1 MKTHGGIHAHDR
13 GNVAVENEE
22 LEADAVEV
30 DMSDDGDFEVEVE
43 DDTPEEDK
51 GRPRRAADAEADIP
65 EDEELEKHSE
75 SVQKRIK
82 KLKFEY
88 HEERRRK
95 EEAERE
101 REAAVQY
108 AESQKNEADRLRK
121 NLSEGEGVLVN
132 EAKARVASELTT
144 AKRAYK
150 EAYEAGDADAV
161 LEAQM
166 HSLSYRCRLNVLK
179 TGNPRGRLYKIN
191 QPQHHKPAP
200 QIAKPDERAQKWVAE
215 NDWFQ
220 RDKPM
225 TRYAMLVHEELL
237 ESGVDSTSEV
247 YYDKINEALRSRY
260 PDRFADVEPEV
271 RQPQRK
277 AGSVVAPGGRNTS
290 ASRNK
295 VVITSSEAAIA
306 KRLGVSNKDYAA
318 QKLKDM
324 QNG

>member
-1 MKTHGGIHAHDR
+1 M
-13 GNVAVENEE
+13 NEE
-22 LEADAVEV
+22 LETVVEDTVVETGALEV
-30 DMSDDGDFEVEVE
+30 DVEGDDFEVEIA

-82 KLKFEY
+82 KLKFEF

-108 AESQKNEADRLRK
+108 AESQKNEAARLRK

-132 EAKARVASELTT
+132 EAKARVASELNS

-150 EAYEAGDADAV
+150 EAYEAGDTDAV

-166 HSLSYRCRLNVLK
+166 SLSKLQLEADRVENWKPAERVV
-179 TGNPRGRLYKIN
+179 
-191 QPQHHKPAP
+191 QDQSQAPAP
-200 QIAKPDERAQKWVAE
+200 QAAPRVPRPDRKAQEWVAE

-220 RDKPM
+220 KDTGM
-225 TRYAMLVHEELL
+225 TRYAMLIHEELL
-237 ESGVDSTSEV
+237 ETGVDSTSDV
-247 YYDKINEALRSRY
+247 YYSKINEAMRSRY
-260 PDRFADVEPEV
+260 PDRFTDVEPEV

-277 AGSVVAPGGRNTS
+277 AGSVVAPGGRNT
-290 ASRNK
+290 ATSRNK
-295 VVITSSEAAIA
+295 VVISSSEAAIA
-306 KRLGVSNKDYAA
+306 KRLGLSNKEYAA

>member
-1 MKTHGGIHAHDR
+1 MIED
-13 GNVAVENEE
+13 NVVVENEE
-22 LEADAVEV
+22 LETDAVEV

-43 DDTPEEDK
+43 DDTPDADK
-51 GRPRRAADAEADIP
+51 GRPRRAAETEADIP

-150 EAYEAGDADAV
+150 EAYEAGDSDAV

-166 HSLSYRCRLNVLK
+166 TLSKLQMQAERVENWKPARAAIQDQS
-179 TGNPRGRLYKIN
+179 T
-191 QPQHHKPAP
+191 PAP
-200 QIAKPDERAQKWVAE
+200 QARPAIAKPDERAQKWVAE

-247 YYDKINEALRSRY
+247 YYNKINEALRSRY

-290 ASRNK
+290 TSRNK

>member
-1 MKTHGGIHAHDR
+1 M
-13 GNVAVENEE
+13 NEE
-22 LEADAVEV
+22 IEAVVEDTVVEPGALEV
-30 DMSDDGDFEVEVE
+30 DIASDDDFEVEIA

-82 KLKFEY
+82 KLKFEF

-108 AESQKNEADRLRK
+108 AESQKNEATRLRK

-132 EAKARVASELTT
+132 EAKARVASELNS

-150 EAYEAGDADAV
+150 EAYEAGDTDAV

-166 HSLSYRCRLNVLK
+166 SLSKLQLEADRVENWKPAQRAAQDQSE
-179 TGNPRGRLYKIN
+179 T
-191 QPQHHKPAP
+191 PAP
-200 QIAKPDERAQKWVAE
+200 QAAPRVPRPDRKAQEWVAE

-220 RDKPM
+220 KDTGM
-225 TRYAMLVHEELL
+225 TRYAMLIHEELL
-237 ESGVDSTSEV
+237 ETGVDSTSDV
-247 YYDKINEALRSRY
+247 YYSKINEAMRSRY

-277 AGSVVAPGGRNTS
+277 AGSVVAPGGRNTAS
-290 ASRNK
+290 SRNK

-306 KRLGVSNKDYAA
+306 KRLGLSNKEYAA

>member
-1 MKTHGGIHAHDR
+1 MS
-13 GNVAVENEE
+13 EE
-22 LEADAVEV
+22 LETVVEDTVVETGALEV
-30 DMSDDGDFEVEVE
+30 DVEGEDDFEVEIA

-65 EDEELEKHSE
+65 EDEELEKHSD

-101 REAAVQY
+101 REVAVQY
-108 AESQKNEADRLRK
+108 AESQKNEAARLRK

-132 EAKARVASELTT
+132 EAKARVASELNS

-150 EAYEAGDADAV
+150 EAYEAGDTDAV

-166 HSLSYRCRLNVLK
+166 SLSKLQLEADRVENW
-179 TGNPRGRLYKIN
+179 
-191 QPQHHKPAP
+191 KPAERVVQDQSQAPEP
-200 QIAKPDERAQKWVAE
+200 QAAPRVHVPDRKAQEWVAE

-220 RDKPM
+220 KDTGM
-225 TRYAMLVHEELL
+225 TRYAMLIHEELL
-237 ESGVDSTSEV
+237 ETGVDSTSDV
-247 YYDKINEALRSRY
+247 YYSKINEAMRSRY

-277 AGSVVAPGGRNTS
+277 AGSVVAPGGRSTA

-295 VVITSSEAAIA
+295 DVITSSEAAIA
-306 KRLGVSNKDYAA
+306 KRLGLSNKEYAA

>member
-1 MKTHGGIHAHDR
+1 MIEKNAI
-13 GNVAVENEE
+13 VENEE
-22 LEADAVEV
+22 LETDTVEV
-30 DMSDDGDFEVEVE
+30 DMSDNGDFEVEIE
-43 DDTPEEDK
+43 DDTPDADK
-51 GRPRRAADAEADIP
+51 GRPRRAADTEADIP

-82 KLKFEY
+82 KLKFEF

-101 REAAVQY
+101 REVAVQY
-108 AESQKNEADRLRK
+108 AESQKNEATRLRK

-132 EAKARVASELTT
+132 EAKARVASELDS

-150 EAYEAGDADAV
+150 EAYEAGDTDAV

-166 HSLSYRCRLNVLK
+166 SLSKLQMEADRVENWKPAQRAVQDQSE
-179 TGNPRGRLYKIN
+179 T
-191 QPQHHKPAP
+191 PAP
-200 QIAKPDERAQKWVAE
+200 QAAPRVPRPDRKAQDWVAE

-220 RDKPM
+220 KDTGM
-225 TRYAMLVHEELL
+225 TRYAMLIHEELL
-237 ESGVDSTSEV
+237 ETGVDSTTDV
-247 YYDKINEALRSRY
+247 YYSKINEAMRSRY

-277 AGSVVAPGGRNTS
+277 AGSVVAPGGRNTAS
-290 ASRNK
+290 SRNK
-295 VVITSSEAAIA
+295 VVISSSEAAIA
-306 KRLGVSNKDYAA
+306 KRLGLSNKQYAA
-318 QKLKDM
+318 QKLKDL

>member
-1 MKTHGGIHAHDR
+1 MIDS
-13 GNVAVENEE
+13 NVAVENEE

-43 DDTPEEDK
+43 DDTPDEDK

-65 EDEELEKHSE
+65 EDEELEKHSD

-166 HSLSYRCRLNVLK
+166 ALSKLQMQSERVEHWKPAKAALQDQSA
-179 TGNPRGRLYKIN
+179 PA
-191 QPQHHKPAP
+191 PAP
-200 QIAKPDERAQKWVAE
+200 QAAPRVAKPDGRAQKWVAE

>member
-1 MKTHGGIHAHDR
+1 M
-13 GNVAVENEE
+13 NEE
-22 LEADAVEV
+22 IEAVVEDTVVEPGALEV
-30 DMSDDGDFEVEVE
+30 DVEGDDFEVEIA

-82 KLKFEY
+82 KLKFEF

-108 AESQKNEADRLRK
+108 AESQKNEATRLRK

-132 EAKARVASELTT
+132 EAKARVASELNS

-150 EAYEAGDADAV
+150 EAYEAGDTDAV

-166 HSLSYRCRLNVLK
+166 SLSKLQLEADRVENW
-179 TGNPRGRLYKIN
+179 
-191 QPQHHKPAP
+191 KPAQRVVQDQSETPVP
-200 QIAKPDERAQKWVAE
+200 QAAPRVPRPDRKAQEWVAE

-220 RDKPM
+220 KDTGM
-225 TRYAMLVHEELL
+225 TRYAMLIHEELL
-237 ESGVDSTSEV
+237 ETGVDSTSDV
-247 YYDKINEALRSRY
+247 YYSKINEAMRSRY

-277 AGSVVAPGGRNTS
+277 AGSVVAPGGRNTAS
-290 ASRNK
+290 SRNK

-306 KRLGVSNKDYAA
+306 KRLGLSNKEYAA

>member
-1 MKTHGGIHAHDR
+1 MSK
-13 GNVAVENEE
+13 E
-22 LEADAVEV
+22 LETVVEEDVIEDAIEV
-30 DMSDDGDFEVEVE
+30 DMSDGEIEVEVE
-43 DDTPEEDK
+43 DDTPEQDK

-82 KLKFEY
+82 KLKFEF

-101 REAAVQY
+101 REAAVSY
-108 AESQKNEADRLRK
+108 AESQKKEAERLRK

-132 EAKARVASELTT
+132 EAKARVASELNS

-150 EAYEAGDADAV
+150 EAYEAGDPDAV

-166 HSLSYRCRLNVLK
+166 ELSKLQLEADRVENW
-179 TGNPRGRLYKIN
+179 
-191 QPQHHKPAP
+191 KPARQAVQDQSAPEP
-200 QIAKPDERAQKWVAE
+200 QPAPRIPKPDRKAQEWVDE

-220 RDKPM
+220 KDTGM

-237 ESGVDSTSEV
+237 ESGVGSTSDV
-247 YYDKINEALRSRY
+247 YYDKINEAMRSRY

-277 AGSVVAPGGRNTS
+277 AGSVVAPGGRSTAS
-290 ASRNK
+290 SRNK

-306 KRLGVSNKDYAA
+306 KRLGISNKDYAA

>member
-1 MKTHGGIHAHDR
+1 MSEVEKVVEDEVVEAGALEV
-13 GNVAVENEE
+13 NVEGE
-22 LEADAVEV
+22 D
-30 DMSDDGDFEVEVE
+30 DFEVEVA

-65 EDEELEKHSE
+65 EDEELEKHSD

-108 AESQKNEADRLRK
+108 AESQKNEAERLRK

-132 EAKARVASELTT
+132 EAKARVASELES

-150 EAYEAGDADAV
+150 EAYEAGDTDAV

-166 HSLSYRCRLNVLK
+166 SLSKLQLESDRVENW
-179 TGNPRGRLYKIN
+179 
-191 QPQHHKPAP
+191 KPAQRAVQDQSRAP
-200 QIAKPDERAQKWVAE
+200 APAPRVPTPDRKAQEWVAD

-220 RDKPM
+220 KDTGM
-225 TRYAMLVHEELL
+225 TRYAMLIHEELL
-237 ESGVDSTSEV
+237 ESGVDSTSDM
-247 YYDKINEALRSRY
+247 YYSKINEAMRSRY
-260 PDRFADVEPEV
+260 PDRFSDVEPEV

-277 AGSVVAPGGRNTS
+277 AGSVVAPGGRST
-290 ASRNK
+290 ATSRNT
-295 VVITSSEAAIA
+295 VVISSSEAAIA
-306 KRLGVSNKDYAA
+306 KRLGLTNKQYAA
-318 QKLKDM
+318 QVLKDK

>member
-1 MKTHGGIHAHDR
+1 MIEKNAI
-13 GNVAVENEE
+13 VENEE
-22 LEADAVEV
+22 LETDTVEV
-30 DMSDDGDFEVEVE
+30 DMSDDGDFEVEIE
-43 DDTPEEDK
+43 DDTPDADK
-51 GRPRRAADAEADIP
+51 GRPRRTAGTEADIP

-82 KLKFEY
+82 KLKFDY

-101 REAAVQY
+101 REVAVQY
-108 AESQKNEADRLRK
+108 AESQKNEATRLRK

-132 EAKARVASELTT
+132 EAKARVASELNS

-150 EAYEAGDADAV
+150 EAYEAGDTDAV

-166 HSLSYRCRLNVLK
+166 SLSKLQLEADRVENWKPAQRAVQDQSE
-179 TGNPRGRLYKIN
+179 T
-191 QPQHHKPAP
+191 PAP
-200 QIAKPDERAQKWVAE
+200 QAAPRVPRPDRKAQEWVAE

-220 RDKPM
+220 KDTGM
-225 TRYAMLVHEELL
+225 TRYAMLIHEELL
-237 ESGVDSTSEV
+237 ETGVDSTSDV
-247 YYDKINEALRSRY
+247 YYSKINEAMRSRY

-277 AGSVVAPGGRNTS
+277 AGSVVAPGGRNTAS
-290 ASRNK
+290 SRNK

-306 KRLGVSNKDYAA
+306 KRLGLSNKEYAA

>member
-1 MKTHGGIHAHDR
+1 MS
-13 GNVAVENEE
+13 EE
-22 LEADAVEV
+22 LEKVVEEDAIEVEL
-30 DMSDDGDFEVEVE
+30 SDDSEIEVEIA

-51 GRPRRAADAEADIP
+51 GRPRRAPDAEADIP
-65 EDEELEKHSE
+65 EDDDLEKHSD

-82 KLKFEY
+82 KLKFEF

-101 REAAVQY
+101 REAAVKY
-108 AESQKNEADRLRK
+108 AESQKKEAERLRK

-132 EAKARVASELTT
+132 EAKARVASELNS

-150 EAYEAGDADAV
+150 EAYEAGDSDAV

-166 HSLSYRCRLNVLK
+166 ALSKLQLEADRVEHWKPAKQAVRDQSEV
-179 TGNPRGRLYKIN
+179 
-191 QPQHHKPAP
+191 PAP
-200 QIAKPDERAQKWVAE
+200 QTAPRVPRPDRKAQEWVAE

-220 RDKPM
+220 KDTGM

-237 ESGVDSTSEV
+237 ESGVDSTSDV
-247 YYDKINEALRSRY
+247 YYDKINEAMRSRY

-277 AGSVVAPGGRNTS
+277 AGSVVAPGGRNTAS
-290 ASRNK
+290 SRNK
-295 VVITSSEAAIA
+295 VVISSSEAAIA
-306 KRLGVSNKDYAA
+306 KRLGLSVKEYAA

>member
-1 MKTHGGIHAHDR
+1 MTDSTAIA
-13 GNVAVENEE
+13 ESEE
-22 LEADAVEV
+22 LKADEIEV
-30 DMSDDGDFEVEVE
+30 DVSDDGDFDVEIE
-43 DDTPEEDK
+43 DDTPDKDK
-51 GRPRRAADAEADIP
+51 GRSRRATDVEADIP
-65 EDEELEKHSE
+65 DDGELEKHSE

-82 KLKFEY
+82 KLKFEF

-108 AESQKNEADRLRK
+108 AGAQKNEAERLRK

-132 EAKARVASELTT
+132 EAKARVASELTS

-150 EAYEAGDADAV
+150 EAYEAGDSDAV
-161 LEAQM
+161 VEAQM
-166 HSLSYRCRLNVLK
+166 SLSRLQLEADRVE
-179 TGNPRGRLYKIN
+179 RW
-191 QPQHHKPAP
+191 KPAKAAIAQQATLP
-200 QIAKPDERAQKWVAE
+200 AQQSAPRVAKPDKRAQEWVAE
-215 NDWFQ
+215 NDWFESDNTM
-220 RDKPM
+220 R
-225 TRYAMLVHEELL
+225 RYAMLVHEELL

-247 YYDKINEALRSRY
+247 YYSKINEAMRSRY

-277 AGSVVAPGGRNTS
+277 AGSVVAPGGRNTPT
-290 ASRNK
+290 SRNK
-295 VVITSSEAAIA
+295 VVISSSEAAIA
-306 KRLGVSNKDYAA
+306 KRLGLSIKEYAA

>member
-1 MKTHGGIHAHDR
+1 M
-13 GNVAVENEE
+13 NEE
-22 LEADAVEV
+22 IEAVVEDTVVEPGALEVNIA
-30 DMSDDGDFEVEVE
+30 SDDDFEVEIA

-82 KLKFEY
+82 KLKFEF

-108 AESQKNEADRLRK
+108 AESQKNEATRLRK

-132 EAKARVASELTT
+132 EAKARVASELNS

-150 EAYEAGDADAV
+150 EAYEAGDTDAV

-166 HSLSYRCRLNVLK
+166 SLSKLQLEADRVENWKPAQRVVQDQSE
-179 TGNPRGRLYKIN
+179 T
-191 QPQHHKPAP
+191 PAP
-200 QIAKPDERAQKWVAE
+200 QAAPRVPRPDRKAQEWVAE

-220 RDKPM
+220 KDTGM
-225 TRYAMLVHEELL
+225 TRYAMLIHEELL
-237 ESGVDSTSEV
+237 ETGVDSTSDV
-247 YYDKINEALRSRY
+247 YYSKINEAMRSRY

-277 AGSVVAPGGRNTS
+277 AGSVVAPGGRNTAS
-290 ASRNK
+290 SRNK
-295 VVITSSEAAIA
+295 VVISSSEAAIA
-306 KRLGVSNKDYAA
+306 KRLGLSNKQYAA
-318 QKLKDM
+318 QKLKDL

>member
-1 MKTHGGIHAHDR
+1 M
-13 GNVAVENEE
+13 
-22 LEADAVEV
+22 
-30 DMSDDGDFEVEVE
+30 
-43 DDTPEEDK
+43 
-51 GRPRRAADAEADIP
+51 
-65 EDEELEKHSE
+65 
-75 SVQKRIK
+75 
-82 KLKFEY
+82 
-88 HEERRRK
+88 
-95 EEAERE
+95 
-101 REAAVQY
+101 
-108 AESQKNEADRLRK
+108 
-121 NLSEGEGVLVN
+121 VN

-150 EAYEAGDADAV
+150 EAYEAGDSDAV

-166 HSLSYRCRLNVLK
+166 QLSKLQLQAERVENW
-179 TGNPRGRLYKIN
+179 
-191 QPQHHKPAP
+191 KPARAAVQDQSAP
-200 QIAKPDERAQKWVAE
+200 APRARPAIPKPDERAQKWVAE

-290 ASRNK
+290 TSRNK

>member
-1 MKTHGGIHAHDR
+1 MS
-13 GNVAVENEE
+13 EE
-22 LEADAVEV
+22 LEKVVEEDAIEVEL
-30 DMSDDGDFEVEVE
+30 SDDSEIEVEIA

-51 GRPRRAADAEADIP
+51 GRPRRAPDAEADIP
-65 EDEELEKHSE
+65 EDDDLEKHSD

-82 KLKFEY
+82 KLKFEF

-108 AESQKNEADRLRK
+108 AESQKKEAERLRK

-132 EAKARVASELTT
+132 EAKARVASELNS

-150 EAYEAGDADAV
+150 EAYEAGDSDAV

-166 HSLSYRCRLNVLK
+166 TLSKLQLEADRVDNWKPAKQVV
-179 TGNPRGRLYKIN
+179 
-191 QPQHHKPAP
+191 QDQSEVPAP
-200 QIAKPDERAQKWVAE
+200 QAAPRVPRPDRKAQEWVAE

-220 RDKPM
+220 KDTGM

-237 ESGVDSTSEV
+237 ESGVDSTSDV
-247 YYDKINEALRSRY
+247 YYDKINEAMRSRY

-277 AGSVVAPGGRNTS
+277 AGSVVAPGGRSTAS
-290 ASRNK
+290 SRNK
-295 VVITSSEAAIA
+295 VVISSSEAAIA
-306 KRLGVSNKDYAA
+306 KRLGLSVKEYAA

>member
-1 MKTHGGIHAHDR
+1 MIEN
-13 GNVAVENEE
+13 NVVVENEE
-22 LEADAVEV
+22 LETDAVEV

-43 DDTPEEDK
+43 DDTPDADK
-51 GRPRRAADAEADIP
+51 GRPRRAAETEADIP

-166 HSLSYRCRLNVLK
+166 ALSKLQMQAERVESW
-179 TGNPRGRLYKIN
+179 
-191 QPQHHKPAP
+191 KPARAAVQDQSAP
-200 QIAKPDERAQKWVAE
+200 APRARPAIPKPDERAQKWVAE

-290 ASRNK
+290 TSRNK

>member
-1 MKTHGGIHAHDR
+1 MIEKNAI
-13 GNVAVENEE
+13 VENEE
-22 LEADAVEV
+22 LETDTVEV
-30 DMSDDGDFEVEVE
+30 DMSDDGDFEVEIE
-43 DDTPEEDK
+43 DDTPDADK
-51 GRPRRAADAEADIP
+51 GRPRRTAGTEADIP

-82 KLKFEY
+82 KLKFDF

-101 REAAVQY
+101 REVAVQY
-108 AESQKNEADRLRK
+108 AESQKNEATRLRK

-132 EAKARVASELTT
+132 EAKARVASELNS

-150 EAYEAGDADAV
+150 EAYEAGDTDAV

-166 HSLSYRCRLNVLK
+166 SLSKLQLEADRVENWKPAQRAVQDQSE
-179 TGNPRGRLYKIN
+179 T
-191 QPQHHKPAP
+191 PAP
-200 QIAKPDERAQKWVAE
+200 QAAPRVPRPDRKAQEWVAE

-220 RDKPM
+220 KDTGM
-225 TRYAMLVHEELL
+225 TRYAMLIHEELL
-237 ESGVDSTSEV
+237 ETGVDSTSDV
-247 YYDKINEALRSRY
+247 YYSKINEAMRSRY

-277 AGSVVAPGGRNTS
+277 AGSVVAPGGRNTAS
-290 ASRNK
+290 SRNK
-295 VVITSSEAAIA
+295 VVISSSEAAIA
-306 KRLGVSNKDYAA
+306 KRLGLSNKQYAA
-318 QKLKDM
+318 QKLKDL

>member
-1 MKTHGGIHAHDR
+1 MIEKNAI
-13 GNVAVENEE
+13 VENEE
-22 LEADAVEV
+22 LETDTVEV
-30 DMSDDGDFEVEVE
+30 DMSDDGDFEVEIE
-43 DDTPEEDK
+43 DDTPDADK
-51 GRPRRAADAEADIP
+51 GRPRRTAGTEADIP

-82 KLKFEY
+82 KLKFDF

-101 REAAVQY
+101 REVAVQY
-108 AESQKNEADRLRK
+108 AESQKNEATRLRK

-132 EAKARVASELTT
+132 EAKARVASELNS

-150 EAYEAGDADAV
+150 EAYEAGDTDAV

-166 HSLSYRCRLNVLK
+166 SLSKLQLEADRVENWKPAQRAVQDQSE
-179 TGNPRGRLYKIN
+179 T
-191 QPQHHKPAP
+191 PAP
-200 QIAKPDERAQKWVAE
+200 QAAPRVPRPDRKAQDWVAE

-220 RDKPM
+220 KDTGM
-225 TRYAMLVHEELL
+225 TRYAMLIHEELL
-237 ESGVDSTSEV
+237 ETGVDSTTDV
-247 YYDKINEALRSRY
+247 YYSKINEAMRSRY

-277 AGSVVAPGGRNTS
+277 AGSVVAPGGRNTAS
-290 ASRNK
+290 SRNK
-295 VVITSSEAAIA
+295 VVISSSEAAIA
-306 KRLGVSNKDYAA
+306 KRLGLSNKQYAA
-318 QKLKDM
+318 QKLKDL

>member
-1 MKTHGGIHAHDR
+1 MIDS
-13 GNVAVENEE
+13 NVAVENEE

-43 DDTPEEDK
+43 DDTPDEDK

-65 EDEELEKHSE
+65 EDEELEKHSD

-166 HSLSYRCRLNVLK
+166 ALSKLQMQSERVENW
-179 TGNPRGRLYKIN
+179 
-191 QPQHHKPAP
+191 KPARAAVQDQSAPAPVP
-200 QIAKPDERAQKWVAE
+200 QAAPQVAKPDERAQKWVAE

-290 ASRNK
+290 TSRNK

>member
-1 MKTHGGIHAHDR
+1 M
-13 GNVAVENEE
+13 NEE
-22 LEADAVEV
+22 LETVVEDTVVETGALEV
-30 DMSDDGDFEVEVE
+30 DVEGEDDFEVEIA

-65 EDEELEKHSE
+65 EDEELEKHSD

-82 KLKFEY
+82 KLKFEF

-108 AESQKNEADRLRK
+108 AESQKNEATRLRK

-132 EAKARVASELTT
+132 EAKARVASELNS

-150 EAYEAGDADAV
+150 EAYEAGDTDAV

-166 HSLSYRCRLNVLK
+166 SLSKLQLEADRVENWKPAQRVVQDQSE
-179 TGNPRGRLYKIN
+179 T
-191 QPQHHKPAP
+191 PAP
-200 QIAKPDERAQKWVAE
+200 QAAPRVPRPDRKAQEWVAE

-220 RDKPM
+220 KDTGM
-225 TRYAMLVHEELL
+225 TRYAMLIHEELL
-237 ESGVDSTSEV
+237 ETGVDSTSDV
-247 YYDKINEALRSRY
+247 YYSKINEAMRSRY

-277 AGSVVAPGGRNTS
+277 AGSVVAPGGRNTAS
-290 ASRNK
+290 SRNK

-306 KRLGVSNKDYAA
+306 KRLGLSNKEYAA

>member
-1 MKTHGGIHAHDR
+1 MS
-13 GNVAVENEE
+13 EE
-22 LEADAVEV
+22 LETVVEDTVVETGALEV
-30 DMSDDGDFEVEVE
+30 DVEGEDDFEVEIA

-82 KLKFEY
+82 KLKFEF

-101 REAAVQY
+101 REVAVQY
-108 AESQKNEADRLRK
+108 AESQKNEAARLRK

-132 EAKARVASELTT
+132 EAKARVASELNS

-150 EAYEAGDADAV
+150 EAYEAGDTDAV

-166 HSLSYRCRLNVLK
+166 SLSKLQLEADRVENWKPAERVV
-179 TGNPRGRLYKIN
+179 
-191 QPQHHKPAP
+191 QDQSQAPAP
-200 QIAKPDERAQKWVAE
+200 QAAPRVPRPDRKAQEWVAE

-220 RDKPM
+220 KDTGM
-225 TRYAMLVHEELL
+225 TRYAMLIHEELL
-237 ESGVDSTSEV
+237 ETGVDSTSDV
-247 YYDKINEALRSRY
+247 YYSKINEAMRSRY

-277 AGSVVAPGGRNTS
+277 AGSVVAPGGRNT
-290 ASRNK
+290 ATSRNK
-295 VVITSSEAAIA
+295 VVISSSEAAIA
-306 KRLGVSNKDYAA
+306 KRLGLSNKEYAA

>member
-1 MKTHGGIHAHDR
+1 MIDS
-13 GNVAVENEE
+13 NVVVENEE
-22 LEADAVEV
+22 LETDIVEV
-30 DMSDDGDFEVEVE
+30 DVSDDGDFEVEIE
-43 DDTPEEDK
+43 DDTPDKDK
-51 GRPRRAADAEADIP
+51 GRSRRAADVEADIP

-82 KLKFEY
+82 KLKFEF

-101 REAAVQY
+101 REVAVKY
-108 AESQKNEADRLRK
+108 AGAQRKESERLRK
-121 NLSEGEGVLVN
+121 NLSEGEGVLVS
-132 EAKARVASELTT
+132 EAKARVASEITS

-150 EAYEAGDADAV
+150 EAYEAGDSDAV

-166 HSLSYRCRLNVLK
+166 ALSKLQFEEDRVQNWRPARAAVEQEDD
-179 TGNPRGRLYKIN
+179 T
-191 QPQHHKPAP
+191 PAP
-200 QIAKPDERAQKWVAE
+200 QAAPRVPKPDTRAQEWVAE
-215 NDWFQ
+215 NKWFEDDNGM
-220 RDKPM
+220 R
-225 TRYAMLVHEELL
+225 RYAILVHEELL

-247 YYDKINEALRSRY
+247 YYNKINEAMRSRY

-277 AGSVVAPGGRNTS
+277 AGSVVAPGGRNATP
-290 ASRNK
+290 SRNK

-306 KRLGVSNKDYAA
+306 KRLGLTNKEYAA

>member
-1 MKTHGGIHAHDR
+1 MTDQ
-13 GNVAVENEE
+13 VENEE
-22 LEADAVEV
+22 LETEAVEAPVGV
-30 DMSDDGDFEVEVE
+30 DMSDDDFEVEIA

-51 GRPRRAADAEADIP
+51 GRPRRAEGEEAEIP
-65 EDEELEKHSE
+65 EDDDLEKHSE

-101 REAAVQY
+101 REAAVSY
-108 AESQKNEADRLRK
+108 AEAQKKEADRLRK

-132 EAKARVASELTT
+132 EAKARVTSELNA

-150 EAYEAGDADAV
+150 EAYEAGDPDAV

-166 HSLSYRCRLNVLK
+166 ALSKLQLEADRVENWK
-179 TGNPRGRLYKIN
+179 PA
-191 QPQHHKPAP
+191 QPALQAETPAPAP
-200 QIAKPDERAQKWVAE
+200 QARPAVPKPDAKAQAWVAD

-220 RDKPM
+220 KDTGM
-225 TRYAMLVHEELL
+225 TRYAMLVHQELL
-237 ESGVDSTSEV
+237 ESGVDSTTDV
-247 YYDKINEALRSRY
+247 YYNKIDEAMRSRY

-277 AGSVVAPGGRNTS
+277 AGSVVAPGGRSTAS
-290 ASRNK
+290 SRNK
-295 VVITSSEAAIA
+295 VVISSSEAAIA
-306 KRLGVSNKDYAA
+306 KRLGLSVKEYAA

>member
-1 MKTHGGIHAHDR
+1 M
-13 GNVAVENEE
+13 NEE
-22 LEADAVEV
+22 IEAVVEDTVVEPGALEV
-30 DMSDDGDFEVEVE
+30 DIASDDDFEVEIA

-82 KLKFEY
+82 KLKFEF

-108 AESQKNEADRLRK
+108 AESQKNEATRLRK

-132 EAKARVASELTT
+132 EAKARVASELNS

-150 EAYEAGDADAV
+150 EAYEAGDTDAV

-166 HSLSYRCRLNVLK
+166 SLSKLQLEADRVENWKPAQRAVQDQSE
-179 TGNPRGRLYKIN
+179 T
-191 QPQHHKPAP
+191 PAP
-200 QIAKPDERAQKWVAE
+200 QAAPRVPRPDRKAQEWVAE

-220 RDKPM
+220 KDTGM
-225 TRYAMLVHEELL
+225 TRYAMLIHEELL
-237 ESGVDSTSEV
+237 ETGVDSTSDV
-247 YYDKINEALRSRY
+247 YYSKINEAMRSRY

-277 AGSVVAPGGRNTS
+277 AGSVVAPGGRNT
-290 ASRNK
+290 AAPRNK

-306 KRLGVSNKDYAA
+306 KRLGLSNKEYAA

>member
-1 MKTHGGIHAHDR
+1 MTENNAI
-13 GNVAVENEE
+13 VENEE
-22 LEADAVEV
+22 LETDAVEV

-43 DDTPEEDK
+43 DDTPDADK
-51 GRPRRAADAEADIP
+51 GRPRRAAETEADIP
-65 EDEELEKHSE
+65 EDEELEKHSD

-166 HSLSYRCRLNVLK
+166 ALSKLQMQSERVENWKPARAAV
-179 TGNPRGRLYKIN
+179 
-191 QPQHHKPAP
+191 QDQSAPAP
-200 QIAKPDERAQKWVAE
+200 QAAPRVAKPDERAQKWVAE

-290 ASRNK
+290 TSRNK

>member
-1 MKTHGGIHAHDR
+1 M
-13 GNVAVENEE
+13 NEE
-22 LEADAVEV
+22 IEAVVEDTVVETGALEV
-30 DMSDDGDFEVEVE
+30 DVEGDDFEVEIA

-108 AESQKNEADRLRK
+108 AESQKNEAERLRK

-132 EAKARVASELTT
+132 EAKARVASELNS

-150 EAYEAGDADAV
+150 EAYEAGDTDAV

-166 HSLSYRCRLNVLK
+166 SLSKLQLEADRVENWKPAQRVV
-179 TGNPRGRLYKIN
+179 
-191 QPQHHKPAP
+191 QDQSQAPAP
-200 QIAKPDERAQKWVAE
+200 QAAPRVPRPDRKAQEWVAE

-220 RDKPM
+220 KDTGM
-225 TRYAMLVHEELL
+225 TRYAMLIHEELL
-237 ESGVDSTSEV
+237 ETGVDSTSDV
-247 YYDKINEALRSRY
+247 YYSKINEAMRSRY

-277 AGSVVAPGGRNTS
+277 AGSVVAPGGRNT
-290 ASRNK
+290 ATSRNK
-295 VVITSSEAAIA
+295 VVISSSEAAIA
-306 KRLGVSNKDYAA
+306 KRLGLSNKEYAA

>member
-1 MKTHGGIHAHDR
+1 M
-13 GNVAVENEE
+13 NEE
-22 LEADAVEV
+22 IEAVVEDTVVEPGALEV
-30 DMSDDGDFEVEVE
+30 DVEGDDFEVEIA

-82 KLKFEY
+82 KLKFEF

-101 REAAVQY
+101 REVAVQY
-108 AESQKNEADRLRK
+108 AESQKNEAARLRK

-132 EAKARVASELTT
+132 EAKARVASELNS

-150 EAYEAGDADAV
+150 EAYEAGDTDAV

-166 HSLSYRCRLNVLK
+166 SLSKLQLEADRVENWKPAERVV
-179 TGNPRGRLYKIN
+179 
-191 QPQHHKPAP
+191 QDQSQAPAP
-200 QIAKPDERAQKWVAE
+200 QAAPRVPRPDRKAQEWVAE

-220 RDKPM
+220 KDTGM
-225 TRYAMLVHEELL
+225 TRYAMLIHEELL
-237 ESGVDSTSEV
+237 ETGVDSTSDV
-247 YYDKINEALRSRY
+247 YYSKINEAMRSRY

-277 AGSVVAPGGRNTS
+277 AGSVVAPGGRNT
-290 ASRNK
+290 ATSRNK
-295 VVITSSEAAIA
+295 VVISSSEAAIA
-306 KRLGVSNKDYAA
+306 KRLGLSNKEYAA

>member
-1 MKTHGGIHAHDR
+1 M
-13 GNVAVENEE
+13 NEE
-22 LEADAVEV
+22 IEAVVEDTVVEPGALEV
-30 DMSDDGDFEVEVE
+30 DVEGDDFEVEIA

-82 KLKFEY
+82 KLKFEF

-108 AESQKNEADRLRK
+108 AESQKNEATRLRK

-132 EAKARVASELTT
+132 EAKARVASELNS

-150 EAYEAGDADAV
+150 EAYEAGDTDAV

-166 HSLSYRCRLNVLK
+166 SLSKLQLEADRVENWKPAQRVVQDQSE
-179 TGNPRGRLYKIN
+179 T
-191 QPQHHKPAP
+191 PAP
-200 QIAKPDERAQKWVAE
+200 QAAPRVPRPDRKAQEWVAE

-220 RDKPM
+220 KDTGM
-225 TRYAMLVHEELL
+225 TRYAMLIHEELL
-237 ESGVDSTSEV
+237 ETGVDSTSDV
-247 YYDKINEALRSRY
+247 YYSKINEAMRSRY

-290 ASRNK
+290 TSRNK